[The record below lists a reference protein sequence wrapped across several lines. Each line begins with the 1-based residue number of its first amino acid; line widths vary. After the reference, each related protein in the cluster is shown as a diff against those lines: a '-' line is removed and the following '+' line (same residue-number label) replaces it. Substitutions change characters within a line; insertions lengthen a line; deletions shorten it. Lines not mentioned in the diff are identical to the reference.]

1 MPAQPRISRRKML
14 LASTTVTGTLLLIP
28 TVERAAMSDDT
39 KPKPPRPPALKPE
52 LVKEFVKAAHTD
64 FERVKAMLTEEPALL
79 NATWDWSGGDF
90 ESAIGGAGH
99 MGRRD
104 IALYL
109 LEKGARMDIFV
120 AAMLGELKIVKA
132 MLDVFPNLLQSP
144 GPHGIPLLAH
154 AKAGGDT
161 AKPVQDYLT
170 SLLPK
175 KEN

>member
-1 MPAQPRISRRKML
+1 ML
-14 LASTTVTGTLLLIP
+14 LASTTVTGTLLLVS

-52 LVKEFVKAAHTD
+52 LVKEFVKAAHAD
-64 FERVKAMLTEEPALL
+64 FERVKVMLTEEPALL

-132 MLDVFPNLLQSP
+132 TLDVFPNLLQSP

-161 AKPVQDYLT
+161 AKPVLDYLT